1 MAELEIGEIQNRRV
15 RKANDLIQKSHFN
28 LTAQQ
33 QKMILYLIAQ
43 IKQTDKEFQEY
54 TFSLSEFAN
63 VCGIA
68 YEPNL
73 SKLKDSIK
81 KVADKSMFLK
91 FGEEEKLIRWLD
103 SVVIN
108 ERKGELR
115 IRFNEQLRPFLLEL
129 KKNYTEYTLLYPL
142 YFKHKYTIRLYE
154 WLKSIHYEKKEPYSY
169 KCQLEDLYRIMGA
182 EAYENRYSMFL
193 ERALKPACRE
203 INAVTDISIE
213 IGEFRNYRGKPFAI
227 EFIIRPKNRQELRES
242 EQKLTDGLSIC
253 FGQYTYLD
261 L

>member
-1 MAELEIGEIQNRRV
+1 MAELEIGEIQHRRV

-43 IKQTDKEFQEY
+43 IKPTDKEFQEY

-63 VCGIA
+63 VCGIEYA
-68 YEPNL
+68 ANIT
-73 SKLKDSIK
+73 KLKENIK

-91 FGEEEKLIRWLD
+91 FGNEERLIRWLET
-103 SVVIN
+103 VVIN
-108 ERKGELR
+108 EKKNELR
-115 IRFNEQLRPFLLEL
+115 ISFNEQLKPFLLEL
-129 KKNYTEYTLLYPL
+129 KKNYTEYSLLYPL
-142 YFKHKYTIRLYE
+142 YFKHKYSIRLYE
-154 WLKSIHYEKKEPYSY
+154 WLKSIHYDKENSFAYR
-169 KCQLEDLYRIMGA
+169 CQLEDLYRIMGA
-182 EAYENRYSMFL
+182 EVYENRYKMFL

-203 INAVTDISIE
+203 INEVTDISVI
-213 IGEFRNYRGKPFAI
+213 IGEFRNYKGKPFAI
-227 EFIIRPKNRQELRES
+227 EFEITPKTHRERLES
-242 EQKLTDGLSIC
+242 ERKLTDNLSIC